1 MGEIATARP
10 KRLAALGGAY
20 AVSLIIPLQSGLL
33 GKNNGASA
41 RCRAELARL
50 RKAGVNPSASF
61 FLTGETIFERWP
73 QEELDGLG
81 ASQFE
86 SDCVL
91 RSVESSLNLYALH
104 QQSEITPCAVVRRE
118 GETDE
123 ELGLR
128 RRHASFGR
136 ACRQMEPDLSEAA
149 GIQRR
154 LRAIEGASDFAG
166 VLYGMRQLVGL
177 MKSSGKHATI
187 PLDYWQLTYDLYLLQ
202 LAGTWRDSVLSRWSR
217 DYFAPI
223 EKKAQ
228 A

>member
-118 GETDE
+118 G
-123 ELGLR
+123 
-128 RRHASFGR
+128 
-136 ACRQMEPDLSEAA
+136 
-149 GIQRR
+149 
-154 LRAIEGASDFAG
+154 
-166 VLYGMRQLVGL
+166 
-177 MKSSGKHATI
+177 
-187 PLDYWQLTYDLYLLQ
+187 
-202 LAGTWRDSVLSRWSR
+202 
-217 DYFAPI
+217 
-223 EKKAQ
+223 
-228 A
+228 